1 MNAARPSVVLHTLR
15 HIKSRLRPRG
25 FVANLAKATSLG
37 GNSRLATRP
46 NPSILFAPHSA
57 QHHTSG
63 MRVGLMLAAVALA
76 SCGGGDAKD
85 QADKIKPPL
94 QTLTIAAQQAPR
106 ERVWDGV
113 VEAVNQATLSAQTAG
128 RVVEL
133 PFDVNDYVQVGDV
146 VVRFTD
152 VEQQSGRR
160 RADAAL
166 SAAQAS
172 LAEAEAD
179 YKRIADVYARKLV
192 AKTQFDQAT
201 ARRDTARAAVE
212 AARAALRE
220 AGEQVDYTVIRAPYS
235 GVLTERH
242 VKVGE
247 TVRPG
252 QPLVSG
258 LSMAKLR
265 INVEVPQSEIAAI
278 RQHRQ
283 AAVLLTEGK
292 RLAAENIVIFPF
304 ADPATH
310 SYKIR
315 LEMPEAE
322 TGLQPGMTVKTAFTL
337 GQAERVLVPL
347 RTLVQRG
354 ETTAVYVITD
364 NGALL
369 RQIRIG
375 HRFGDDVEVISGLQ
389 PGDAIAADPAAASAY
404 AAAQRRAKS

>member
-1 MNAARPSVVLHTLR
+1 MNVLQR
-15 HIKSRLRPRG
+15 R
-25 FVANLAKATSLG
+25 
-37 GNSRLATRP
+37 
-46 NPSILFAPHSA
+46 
-57 QHHTSG
+57 G
-63 MRVGLMLAAVALA
+63 MRIGLLLAAVALA
-76 SCGGGDAKD
+76 SCGGGEVD
-85 QADKIKPPL
+85 QQATVVKPPL
-94 QTLTIAAQQAPR
+94 QTMTIAAQQAPR
-106 ERVWDGV
+106 ERIWDGV

-128 RVVEL
+128 RVIEL

-166 SAAQAS
+166 NAAQAG
-172 LAEAEAD
+172 LVEATAD
-179 YKRIADVYARKLV
+179 YQRIADVYARKLV
-192 AKTQFDQAT
+192 AKTQLDQAT

-278 RQHRQ
+278 RAHRQ
-283 AAVLLTEGK
+283 AAVLLAEGK
-292 RLAAENIVIFPF
+292 RLAAERIVIFPF

-322 TGLQPGMTVKTAFTL
+322 TGLQPGMTVKAAFTL
-337 GQAERVLVPL
+337 GQEERLLVPL
-347 RTLVQRG
+347 QALVQRG
-354 ETTAVYVITD
+354 ETTAVYVISD
-364 NGALL
+364 NRTLL

-375 HRFGDDVEVISGLQ
+375 HRFGDDAEVISGLKS
-389 PGDAIAADPAAASAY
+389 GDVIALEPSAASAY
-404 AAAQRRAKS
+404 ATALRQAKS

>member
-1 MNAARPSVVLHTLR
+1 
-15 HIKSRLRPRG
+15 
-25 FVANLAKATSLG
+25 
-37 GNSRLATRP
+37 
-46 NPSILFAPHSA
+46 
-57 QHHTSG
+57 

-337 GQAERVLVPL
+337 GQAARLLVPL
-347 RTLVQRG
+347 KTLVQRG

>member
-1 MNAARPSVVLHTLR
+1 MNTLR
-15 HIKSRLRPRG
+15 RG
-25 FVANLAKATSLG
+25 SLSLG
-37 GNSRLATRP
+37 L
-46 NPSILFAPHSA
+46 L
-57 QHHTSG
+57 
-63 MRVGLMLAAVALA
+63 LAAVSLVSCRSEDTETPTA
-76 SCGGGDAKD
+76 SA
-85 QADKIKPPL
+85 PPEL
-94 QTLTIAAQQAPR
+94 QTLTVAAVSAPR
-106 ERVWDGV
+106 ERIWDGV

-133 PFDVNDYVQVGDV
+133 PFDVNDYVQAGDI

-166 SAAQAS
+166 SAAQAA

-179 YKRIADVYARKLV
+179 YRRIADVYARKLV
-192 AKTQFDQAT
+192 AKTQLDQAT

-212 AARAALRE
+212 SARAALRE

-278 RQHRQ
+278 RTHRQ
-283 AAVLLTEGK
+283 AAVLLAEGK
-292 RLAAENIVIFPF
+292 RLAAESIVIFPF

-337 GQAERVLVPL
+337 GEQERLLVPL
-347 RTLVQRG
+347 KALVQRG
-354 ETTAVYVITD
+354 ETTAVYVISD
-364 NGALL
+364 NRALL

-375 HRFGDDVEVISGLQ
+375 HRFGDDVEVISGLR
-389 PGDAIAADPAAASAY
+389 PNDAIALDPSAASAY
-404 AAAQRRAKS
+404 AASLRKAKS

>member
-1 MNAARPSVVLHTLR
+1 MKAR
-15 HIKSRLRPRG
+15 RLRG
-25 FVANLAKATSLG
+25 QL
-37 GNSRLATRP
+37 
-46 NPSILFAPHSA
+46 
-57 QHHTSG
+57 
-63 MRVGLMLAAVALA
+63 VGLILAVFVLT
-76 SCGGGDAKD
+76 SCGAEHAKD
-85 QADKIKPPL
+85 QAIVGKPPL

-133 PFDVNDYVQVGDV
+133 PFDVNDYVNVGDV

-166 SAAQAS
+166 SAAQAG
-172 LAEAEAD
+172 LAEAAAD
-179 YKRIADVYARKLV
+179 YQRIADVYARRLV

-201 ARRDTARAAVE
+201 ARRDSARAAVE

-252 QPLVSG
+252 QALVSG

-265 INVEVPQSEIAAI
+265 INLEVPQSEIAAI

-283 AAVLLTEGK
+283 AAVLLTGGK
-292 RLAAENIVIFPF
+292 RLAAERVVIYPF

-322 TGLQPGMTVKTAFTL
+322 TGLQPGMTVKAAFTL
-337 GQAERVLVPL
+337 GQQERLLVPIAA
-347 RTLVQRG
+347 LVQRG
-354 ETTAVYVITD
+354 ETTAVFTIID
-364 NGALL
+364 NRVLL

-375 HRFGDDVEVISGLQ
+375 HRFGDAVEAISGLQ
-389 PGDAIAADPAAASAY
+389 PGDAIAIDPSAASAY
-404 AAAQRRAKS
+404 ATALRKANP

>member
-1 MNAARPSVVLHTLR
+1 MNAAQR
-15 HIKSRLRPRG
+15 
-25 FVANLAKATSLG
+25 
-37 GNSRLATRP
+37 
-46 NPSILFAPHSA
+46 
-57 QHHTSG
+57 SG
-63 MRVGLMLAAVALA
+63 VRVGLMLAAVALA
-76 SCGGGDAKD
+76 SCGGDDAKD
-85 QADKIKPPL
+85 QAIKAKPSL
-94 QTLTIAAQQAPR
+94 QTLTIAARQAPR

-166 SAAQAS
+166 SAAKAS

-292 RLAAENIVIFPF
+292 RLEAESIVIFPF

-337 GQAERVLVPL
+337 GQAERLLVPL
-347 RTLVQRG
+347 TTLVQRG
-354 ETTAVYVITD
+354 ETSAVYVIAD
-364 NGALL
+364 DRVLL

-375 HRFGDDVEVISGLQ
+375 HRFGDDVEVVSGLQ
-389 PGDAIAADPAAASAY
+389 PGDAIALDPSAASAY
-404 AAAQRRAKS
+404 AAAQRKAKS

>member
-1 MNAARPSVVLHTLR
+1 
-15 HIKSRLRPRG
+15 
-25 FVANLAKATSLG
+25 
-37 GNSRLATRP
+37 
-46 NPSILFAPHSA
+46 
-57 QHHTSG
+57 

-76 SCGGGDAKD
+76 SCGGGDAND
-85 QADKIKPPL
+85 QAIKAKPPL
-94 QTLTIAAQQAPR
+94 QTLIIAAQQAPR

-337 GQAERVLVPL
+337 GQAERLLVPL
-347 RTLVQRG
+347 KTLVQRG

-364 NGALL
+364 DRALL

-375 HRFGDDVEVISGLQ
+375 HRFSDDVEVISGLQ
-389 PGDAIAADPAAASAY
+389 PGDAIALDPAAASAY
-404 AAAQRRAKS
+404 AAGQRKAKS